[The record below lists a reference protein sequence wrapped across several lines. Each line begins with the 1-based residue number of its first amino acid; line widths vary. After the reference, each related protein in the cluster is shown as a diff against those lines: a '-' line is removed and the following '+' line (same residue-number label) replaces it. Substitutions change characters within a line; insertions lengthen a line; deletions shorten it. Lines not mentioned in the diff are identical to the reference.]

1 MQTENQTEETEEKP
15 NFIRLYLAD
24 AESGWGVLRDDG
36 TVEIRNNALGSNL
49 CVGDIV
55 KIREVPGS
63 LPVVEEIISEKMKY
77 KFCIQYTDIEAYKAF
92 RQECMDTLERG
103 SFSVEG
109 WIGPSE
115 RGPGLAAVAVVDEE
129 MLDIIER
136 HPDITR
142 IEDDEEEE

>member
-1 MQTENQTEETEEKP
+1 MTEETQEEP
-15 NFIRLYLAD
+15 EEHFIRLYLAES
-24 AESGWGVLRDDG
+24 ESGWGVLRDDG
-36 TVEIRNNALGSNL
+36 TVEIRNNALESSL

-63 LPVVEEIISEKMKY
+63 LPVVEEIISKKFKY

-92 RQECMDTLERG
+92 HQECMDTLERD

-109 WIGPSE
+109 FIGPSN
-115 RGPGLAAVAVVDEE
+115 RGPGIAAVAIVDEE
-129 MLDIIER
+129 MLDIIDR

-142 IEDDEEEE
+142 MTGDNEEEE